1 MDLKEI
7 VESLISTF
15 IKAGDVSLDLR
26 KKGLIKKIKSDNTPV
41 SNGDLEVNKII
52 LNKISEI
59 TPDIPIV
66 SEETTYKVSSGAVV
80 ADATKLV
87 AGTKGTFMR
96 IRLKLP
102 VDKSI
107 NKAELFALNSETVYS
122 SQ

>member
-1 MDLKEI
+1 M
-7 VESLISTF
+7 ST
-15 IKAGDVSLDLR
+15 I
-26 KKGLIKKIKSDNTPV
+26 
-41 SNGDLEVNKII
+41 NKI
-52 LNKISEI
+52 
-59 TPDIPIV
+59 PIDEKEGKYFAPIET
-66 SEETTYKVSSGAVV
+66 EETTYKVSSWAVV

>member
-1 MDLKEI
+1 MSTIIKFPFKEK
-7 VESLISTF
+7 EGKYF
-15 IKAGDVSLDLR
+15 A
-26 KKGLIKKIKSDNTPV
+26 
-41 SNGDLEVNKII
+41 
-52 LNKISEI
+52 
-59 TPDIPIV
+59 PIV
-66 SEETTYKVSSGAVV
+66 SEETTYKVSGGAVV

-107 NKAELFALNSETVYS
+107 NKAELFAVNSETVYS